1 MKKVMVYTGDA
12 VATPRARAFCK
23 FGERKNLVVMLAQ
36 YDNRT
41 DFTDATTAAMEEGW
55 ESVVIDHVETVTPAK
70 LSISRDLMSAY
81 ERALQQGR
89 AVVALER

>member
-12 VATPRARAFCK
+12 VATPRARAFCR

-41 DFTDATTAAMEEGW
+41 DFTDATTAAME
-55 ESVVIDHVETVTPAK
+55 
-70 LSISRDLMSAY
+70 
-81 ERALQQGR
+81 
-89 AVVALER
+89 